1 MMMMMMIIDTVTAVF
16 SGILEANG
24 ADASGGAGGG
34 SGGGILLST
43 GALYGKGLIRTNG
56 GKGKYDGGLTPEGCS
71 GALYEKGLIRT
82 RDWGGGNGSALELC
96 TGKVCML
103 LI

>member
-1 MMMMMMIIDTVTAVF
+1 MRGKGKYDDGLTP
-16 SGILEANG
+16 E
-24 ADASGGAGGG
+24 GG
-34 SGGGILLST
+34 SGCI
-43 GALYGKGLIRTNG
+43 GALYGKGFIRTNG

-82 RDWGGGNGSALELC
+82 REWGGNGSALELC